1 MRLVLVVDL
10 PADHEYHRASVVA
23 MEHAAAASNVPTKI
37 ESVRT
42 SDLRGV
48 PGELGDGVV
57 IGPGAPYENPSAA
70 NEAIRQARKHGVPLV
85 AT

>member
-1 MRLVLVVDL
+1 MRLVLVIDL
-10 PADHEYHRASVVA
+10 PANHEYHRASVA
-23 MEHAAAASNVPTKI
+23 AIEHASAGLSASI

-42 SDLRGV
+42 NELTGSLTDLGNGV
-48 PGELGDGVV
+48 L

-70 NEAIRQARKHGVPLV
+70 NEAIRQAHKHKIPLV